1 MKDLKECIIYE
12 DAHMIV
18 CHKPSGVPV
27 QSAGVGTMDLE
38 CACLNYLQTTYIGI
52 VQRLDQPVEGLMV
65 LAKTRKAAGELNR
78 QVQDG
83 RMEKRYLA
91 LVDGHLE
98 PSEGVFQDQMVKD
111 GRSRM
116 GRVVPPHTKGAKEA
130 RLRYRVLAERGGQ
143 SLLEIHLLTGRFHQ
157 IRVQLSSRGYP
168 LVGDR
173 KYGYQGEQKA
183 AGLALCAYRL
193 RLFHPDSQKEM
204 CWEIRPRGEIF
215 PDLQV

>member
-1 MKDLKECIIYE
+1 MKDFKECIIYE

-18 CHKPSGVPV
+18 CHKPPGVPV

-38 CACLNYLQTTYIGI
+38 CACLNYLQKTYIGI

-65 LAKTRKAAGELNR
+65 LAKTRKAAGELSR

-91 LVDGHLE
+91 LVQGHLE
-98 PSEGVFQDQMVKD
+98 PSEGLLQDQMVKD

-116 GRVVPPHTKGAKEA
+116 GRIVPPHTKGAKEA
-130 RLRYRVLAERGGQ
+130 RLRYQVLAESGGQ
-143 SLLEIHLLTGRFHQ
+143 SLLEIRLLTGRFHQ
-157 IRVQLSSRGYP
+157 IRVQLSSRGCP

-173 KYGYQGEQKA
+173 KYGYQGGVKA

-193 RLFHPDSQKEM
+193 RLFHPVSGKEM
-204 CWEIRPRGEIF
+204 RWEIQPGGDVF